1 MTGEDLTELLRLR
14 HGVLRA
20 VDDRPRPRHELVDA
34 LPDSKSTVYKGL
46 SQLQEAGLVERV
58 EDEFRPTLF
67 GVVALSRFDELTESA
82 NHGDLLAGF
91 PGGAV
96 DPTALVG
103 ATVIRPDQTDVERH
117 LDAVWE
123 LLDSADRVRGV
134 TPVVSPGYV
143 DRFRELLDAGL
154 GAELV
159 LPHAVLDSLRADHAD
174 ALANVTARAELY
186 ATSESVPFGVLVT
199 EDTPRRM
206 AIELRDGPLIT
217 GLITNDTPSACDWA
231 ESTVDG
237 FQDDAVRI
245 EAGSGDGGS
254 S

>member
-1 MTGEDLTELLRLR
+1 MNGEDLTELLRLR

-20 VDDRPRPRHELVDA
+20 LTEQPRPRYELVDA
-34 LPDSKSTVYKGL
+34 LPDSKSTIYKGL

-67 GVVALSRFDELTESA
+67 GVVALSRFDELADTA
-82 NHGDLLAGF
+82 RFGDLLADF
-91 PGGAV
+91 PGGTV
-96 DPTALVG
+96 DPTALAG
-103 ATVIRPDQTDVERH
+103 ATVVRPDETDVERH

-123 LLDSADRVRGV
+123 LLENADRVRGV

-143 DRFRELLDAGL
+143 EQFRALLDGGL

-159 LPHAVLDSLRADHAD
+159 LPEAVLDSLRDDHAD
-174 ALANVTARAELY
+174 ALTAVAARADLY
-186 ATSESVPFGVLVT
+186 ETTATVPFGVLVT
-199 EDTPRRM
+199 VDTPRRM

-217 GLITNDTPSACDWA
+217 GLVTNDTPSACDWA
-231 ESTVDG
+231 EATVDR

-245 EAGSGDGGS
+245 GTGSGEGKGL
-254 S
+254 